1 MINIQD
7 LFKGL
12 QESGFGGVNRGGV
25 GRGGNVPNIGGG
37 IGVGYMPLPSDP
49 TFSSGNR
56 YAQSIAGGQNVEN
69 MIAPGM
75 SFSAANPQ
83 GYTQANVPTPNPGT
97 PPDSGFIPPP
107 PTFRDPTRPPRDD
120 FISIGG
126 PGGNDGMGDP
136 RIDGGFMPQLGFNPG
151 GYQGFDF
158 SGFQKL
164 LDNLPA
170 QKVDAND
177 YKDDIMKIV
186 NDNFT
191 IPSFDDTELRELI
204 AGNTT
209 GINSIPDFDP
219 STLNLPDFGNFATR
233 DDLENRPIYDDTD
246 IRNKIT
252 SIENLP
258 DFDINDYRDN
268 ITSIARQGIDIPQF
282 DDSAI
287 RDMINNNSNM
297 IGNIPQFD
305 PSSINNQISGLQDQ
319 ILNIPQFDASGLQNQ
334 IGGLQNQIG
343 NIPQFDPSTLNLPDF
358 NNFATRDDLEN
369 RPIYDD
375 TALRDQ
381 ITSIGQRPGFDDSA
395 LRSMIEANTNRP
407 GFDASGL
414 QSQIGGLQDQIL
426 NIPQFDDSGLRQ
438 MIEQN
443 ANRPGFDPSSINNQI
458 SGLQK
463 QIGNIP
469 QFDPSS
475 LNLPDFNNFVTR
487 GDLENRPIYDDTAL
501 RDQITSIE
509 QRPTFDPTDLQSQIS
524 GLQNQFSNMPTYQAP
539 NIDDLI
545 ARLDALENAKSPV
558 LPPVIDDTS
567 KKVTPIK
574 RVGVV

>member
-7 LFKGL
+7 LFRGL
-12 QESGFGGVNRGGV
+12 QESGVGGIGNNV
-25 GRGGNVPNIGGG
+25 GSGGNVPNIGGG
-37 IGVGYMPLPSDP
+37 IGIGYMPLPSDP

-97 PPDSGFIPPP
+97 PPDAGFTPPP

-136 RIDGGFMPQLGFNPG
+136 RIDGGFMPQPGFNPG

-191 IPSFDDTELRELI
+191 IPSFDDSELKDLI
-204 AGNTT
+204 AANTT

-246 IRNKIT
+246 IRDKIT
-252 SIENLP
+252 SIENMP
-258 DFDINDYRDN
+258 DFDINNYRDN

-319 ILNIPQFDASGLQNQ
+319 I
-334 IGGLQNQIG
+334 G
-343 NIPQFDPSTLNLPDF
+343 NIPQFDPSSLNLPDF

-381 ITSIGQRPGFDDSA
+381 ITSIQ
-395 LRSMIEANTNRP
+395 
-407 GFDASGL
+407 
-414 QSQIGGLQDQIL
+414 
-426 NIPQFDDSGLRQ
+426 
-438 MIEQN
+438 
-443 ANRPGFDPSSINNQI
+443 
-458 SGLQK
+458 
-463 QIGNIP
+463 
-469 QFDPSS
+469 
-475 LNLPDFNNFVTR
+475 
-487 GDLENRPIYDDTAL
+487 
-501 RDQITSIE
+501 

-524 GLQNQFSNMPTYQAP
+524 GLQSEFSNMPTYQAP

-567 KKVTPIK
+567 KKITPI
-574 RVGVV
+574 RTVGVF

>member
-1 MINIQD
+1 MINIED

-12 QESGFGGVNRGGV
+12 QESGFGRGGFNK
-25 GRGGNVPNIGGG
+25 GGNVPGGG

-49 TFSSGNR
+49 TFSSGNS
-56 YAQSIAGGQNVEN
+56 YAQSIAGGQNVQN

-83 GYTQANVPTPNPGT
+83 GYTQEDVRVRSPGG
-97 PPDSGFIPPP
+97 PGAGYIPGGSKY
-107 PTFRDPTRPPRDD
+107 RGGRDD
-120 FISIGG
+120 YISIGG
-126 PGGNDGMGDP
+126 PGGNDGMGDSIVYKGGSKDFDERGSTFNP
-136 RIDGGFMPQLGFNPG
+136 GAGPKQPKPVGLQDFGFGPGIIPSEITTADGQFIGSGGVTPG

-158 SGFQKL
+158 SGLQKV

-186 NDNFT
+186 NENFT
-191 IPSFDDTELRELI
+191 IPTFDPSFLQNQIDANKGSIGNIPTFDDSELRELI

-219 STLNLPDFGNFATR
+219 STLNLPDFNKFATI

-252 SIENLP
+252 SIENQP
-258 DFDINDYRDN
+258 DFDINDYKDN

-287 RDMINNNSNM
+287 RDMINNNFNM
-297 IGNIPQFD
+297 ISNIPQFD

-319 ILNIPQFDASGLQNQ
+319 ILDIPQFDASGLQSQ
-334 IGGLQNQIG
+334 IGNLQDQIG

-358 NNFATRDDLEN
+358 SNFATRSDLEN

-375 TALRDQ
+375 TA
-381 ITSIGQRPGFDDSA
+381 I
-395 LRSMIEANTNRP
+395 
-407 GFDASGL
+407 
-414 QSQIGGLQDQIL
+414 
-426 NIPQFDDSGLRQ
+426 
-438 MIEQN
+438 
-443 ANRPGFDPSSINNQI
+443 
-458 SGLQK
+458 
-463 QIGNIP
+463 
-469 QFDPSS
+469 
-475 LNLPDFNNFVTR
+475 
-487 GDLENRPIYDDTAL
+487 

-524 GLQNQFSNMPTYQAP
+524 GLQDQFSNIPQFDASGLQNQIANLQGQIGNIPTYQAPDLSGFMTQEDINKAISNIQMPKAP
-539 NIDDLI
+539 NIDDLL

-574 RVGVV
+574 TVGAV

>member
-12 QESGFGGVNRGGV
+12 QESGVGGVNRGGV

-56 YAQSIAGGQNVEN
+56 YAQSIAGGQNVPN

-97 PPDSGFIPPP
+97 PPDAGFTPPP

-136 RIDGGFMPQLGFNPG
+136 RIDGGFMPQPGFNPG

-191 IPSFDDTELRELI
+191 IPSFDDSELKDLI
-204 AGNTT
+204 AANTT

-246 IRNKIT
+246 IRDKIT

-319 ILNIPQFDASGLQNQ
+319 ILDIPMFDASGLQSQ
-334 IGGLQNQIG
+334 IGGLQDQIG

-358 NNFATRDDLEN
+358 GNFATRD
-369 RPIYDD
+369 
-375 TALRDQ
+375 
-381 ITSIGQRPGFDDSA
+381 
-395 LRSMIEANTNRP
+395 
-407 GFDASGL
+407 
-414 QSQIGGLQDQIL
+414 
-426 NIPQFDDSGLRQ
+426 
-438 MIEQN
+438 
-443 ANRPGFDPSSINNQI
+443 
-458 SGLQK
+458 
-463 QIGNIP
+463 
-469 QFDPSS
+469 
-475 LNLPDFNNFVTR
+475 
-487 GDLENRPIYDDTAL
+487 DLENRPIYDDTAL

-574 RVGVV
+574 TVGVV

>member
-7 LFKGL
+7 LFRGL
-12 QESGFGGVNRGGV
+12 QESGVGGIGNNV
-25 GRGGNVPNIGGG
+25 GSGGNVPNIGGG

-56 YAQSIAGGQNVEN
+56 YAQSIAGGQNVPN

-97 PPDSGFIPPP
+97 PPDAGFIPPP
-107 PTFRDPTRPPRDD
+107 PPFRDPTRPPRDD

-126 PGGNDGMGDP
+126 PGGNDGIGDP
-136 RIDGGFMPQLGFNPG
+136 RMYPGGNPNFNEQGPTFNPG

-177 YKDDIMKIV
+177 YKDDILKIV

-191 IPSFDDTELRELI
+191 TPTFDDSELKDLI
-204 AGNTT
+204 AANTT
-209 GINSIPDFDP
+209 GINSIPGFDP
-219 STLNLPDFGNFATR
+219 STLNLPDFNNFATR

-246 IRNKIT
+246 IRDKIT
-252 SIENLP
+252 SIENMP
-258 DFDINDYRDN
+258 DFDINNYRDN
-268 ITSIARQGIDIPQF
+268 ITSIARQGID
-282 DDSAI
+282 
-287 RDMINNNSNM
+287 
-297 IGNIPQFD
+297 
-305 PSSINNQISGLQDQ
+305 
-319 ILNIPQFDASGLQNQ
+319 
-334 IGGLQNQIG
+334 
-343 NIPQFDPSTLNLPDF
+343 IPQFDPSTLNLPDF

-407 GFDASGL
+407 GFDSSGL
-414 QSQIGGLQDQIL
+414 ESQIGGLQ
-426 NIPQFDDSGLRQ
+426 N
-438 MIEQN
+438 
-443 ANRPGFDPSSINNQI
+443 
-458 SGLQK
+458 

-469 QFDPSS
+469 QFDPST
-475 LNLPDFNNFVTR
+475 LNLPDFGNFATR
-487 GDLENRPIYDDTAL
+487 DDLENRPIYDDTAL

-567 KKVTPIK
+567 KKITPIR
-574 RVGVV
+574 RVGVF

>member
-1 MINIQD
+1 MINIED

-12 QESGFGGVNRGGV
+12 QESGVSIGGFN
-25 GRGGNVPNIGGG
+25 RGGNVPNIGGG

-56 YAQSIAGGQNVEN
+56 YAQSIAGGQNVPN

-83 GYTQANVPTPNPGT
+83 GYTQANIPTPNPGT
-97 PPDSGFIPPP
+97 PPDAGFVPTP

-126 PGGNDGMGDP
+126 PGGNDGIGDSVMYP
-136 RIDGGFMPQLGFNPG
+136 GGNPNFNEQGPSFNPG

-186 NDNFT
+186 NENFT
-191 IPSFDDTELRELI
+191 IPTFDSSFLQNQIDANKGSIGNIPTFDDSELRELI

-209 GINSIPDFDP
+209 GINSIPAFDP
-219 STLNLPDFGNFATR
+219 STLNLPDFNNFATR

-252 SIENLP
+252 SIENQP

-297 IGNIPQFD
+297 ISNIPQFD
-305 PSSINNQISGLQDQ
+305 PSSINNQISGLQDQIGNIPQFDSSGLQSQIGNLQDQIGNIPQFDPSTLNLPDFSNFATRSDLENRPIYDDTALRDQITSIAQRPGFDDSALRQMIEQNSNRPGFDSSGLESQISGLQNQIGNIPQFDSSSLNNQISGLQDQ

-334 IGGLQNQIG
+334 IANLQGQIG
-343 NIPQFDPSTLNLPDF
+343 NIP
-358 NNFATRDDLEN
+358 
-369 RPIYDD
+369 
-375 TALRDQ
+375 
-381 ITSIGQRPGFDDSA
+381 
-395 LRSMIEANTNRP
+395 
-407 GFDASGL
+407 
-414 QSQIGGLQDQIL
+414 
-426 NIPQFDDSGLRQ
+426 
-438 MIEQN
+438 
-443 ANRPGFDPSSINNQI
+443 
-458 SGLQK
+458 
-463 QIGNIP
+463 
-469 QFDPSS
+469 
-475 LNLPDFNNFVTR
+475 
-487 GDLENRPIYDDTAL
+487 
-501 RDQITSIE
+501 
-509 QRPTFDPTDLQSQIS
+509 
-524 GLQNQFSNMPTYQAP
+524 TYQAPDLSGFMTQEDMNKAISNIQMPKAP
-539 NIDDLI
+539 NIDDLL

-567 KKVTPIK
+567 KKVTPI
-574 RVGVV
+574 RTVGVV

>member
-7 LFKGL
+7 LFRSL
-12 QESGFGGVNRGGV
+12 QESGVGGISNNVGGN
-25 GRGGNVPNIGGG
+25 GNVPNIGGG

-97 PPDSGFIPPP
+97 PPDAGFTPPP
-107 PTFRDPTRPPRDD
+107 PPFRDPTRPPRDD

-136 RIDGGFMPQLGFNPG
+136 RIDGGFMPQPGFNPG

-164 LDNLPA
+164 LDNLSA

-191 IPSFDDTELRELI
+191 IPSFDDSELKDLI
-204 AGNTT
+204 AANTT
-209 GINSIPDFDP
+209 GINSIPGFDP
-219 STLNLPDFGNFATR
+219 STLNLPDFNNFATR

-246 IRNKIT
+246 IRDKIT
-252 SIENLP
+252 SIENMP
-258 DFDINDYRDN
+258 DFDINNYRDN

-305 PSSINNQISGLQDQ
+305 PSSLNNQISGLQDQ
-319 ILNIPQFDASGLQNQ
+319 ILDIPQFDSSGLQSQ
-334 IGGLQNQIG
+334 IGGLQDQIG

-407 GFDASGL
+407 GFDSSGL
-414 QSQIGGLQDQIL
+414 ESQIGNLQD
-426 NIPQFDDSGLRQ
+426 
-438 MIEQN
+438 
-443 ANRPGFDPSSINNQI
+443 
-458 SGLQK
+458 K
-463 QIGNIP
+463 IGNIP
-469 QFDPSS
+469 QFDPST
-475 LNLPDFNNFVTR
+475 LNLPDFSNFATR
-487 GDLENRPIYDDTAL
+487 SDLENRPIYDDTAL

-567 KKVTPIK
+567 KKITPIR

>member
-7 LFKGL
+7 LFRGL
-12 QESGFGGVNRGGV
+12 QESGVGGIGNNV
-25 GRGGNVPNIGGG
+25 GSGGNVPNIGGG

-83 GYTQANVPTPNPGT
+83 GYTQANVPTPNSGT
-97 PPDSGFIPPP
+97 PPDAGFTPPP
-107 PTFRDPTRPPRDD
+107 PPFRDPTRPPRDD
-120 FISIGG
+120 FIFIGG

-136 RIDGGFMPQLGFNPG
+136 RIDGGFMPQPEFNPG

-164 LDNLPA
+164 LDNLSA

-191 IPSFDDTELRELI
+191 TPSFDDSELKDLI
-204 AGNTT
+204 AANTT

-258 DFDINDYRDN
+258 DFDINNYRDN

-297 IGNIPQFD
+297 
-305 PSSINNQISGLQDQ
+305 
-319 ILNIPQFDASGLQNQ
+319 
-334 IGGLQNQIG
+334 IG

-407 GFDASGL
+407 GFDSSGL
-414 QSQIGGLQDQIL
+414 ESQIGNLQD
-426 NIPQFDDSGLRQ
+426 
-438 MIEQN
+438 
-443 ANRPGFDPSSINNQI
+443 
-458 SGLQK
+458 K
-463 QIGNIP
+463 IGNIP
-469 QFDPSS
+469 QFDPST

-524 GLQNQFSNMPTYQAP
+524 GLQNEFSNMPTYQAP

-567 KKVTPIK
+567 KKITPI
-574 RVGVV
+574 RTVGVF

>member
-56 YAQSIAGGQNVEN
+56 YAQSIAGGQNVPN

-136 RIDGGFMPQLGFNPG
+136 RIDGGFMPQPGFNPG

-246 IRNKIT
+246 IRDKIT

-567 KKVTPIK
+567 KKITPIK

>member
-7 LFKGL
+7 LFRGL
-12 QESGFGGVNRGGV
+12 QESGVGGIGNNV
-25 GRGGNVPNIGGG
+25 GSGGNVPNIGGG

-56 YAQSIAGGQNVEN
+56 YAQSIAGGQNVPN

-97 PPDSGFIPPP
+97 PPDAGFIPPP

-126 PGGNDGMGDP
+126 PVGNDGILDP
-136 RIDGGFMPQLGFNPG
+136 RMYPGGSNTFMEQGPTFNPR

-177 YKDDIMKIV
+177 YKDDILKIV

-191 IPSFDDTELRELI
+191 TPTFDDSELKDLI
-204 AGNTT
+204 AANTT
-209 GINSIPDFDP
+209 GINSIPGFDP

-305 PSSINNQISGLQDQ
+305 PSSLNNQISGLQDQ
-319 ILNIPQFDASGLQNQ
+319 ILDIPQFDASGLQNQ

-358 NNFATRDDLEN
+358 GNFATRYDLEN

-407 GFDASGL
+407 GFDSSGL
-414 QSQIGGLQDQIL
+414 ES
-426 NIPQFDDSGLRQ
+426 
-438 MIEQN
+438 
-443 ANRPGFDPSSINNQI
+443 QI

-475 LNLPDFNNFVTR
+475 LNLPDFNNFATR

-567 KKVTPIK
+567 KKITPIR

>member
-12 QESGFGGVNRGGV
+12 QESGVGGVNRGGV

-56 YAQSIAGGQNVEN
+56 YAQSIAGGQNVPN

-97 PPDSGFIPPP
+97 LPDSGFIPPP

-136 RIDGGFMPQLGFNPG
+136 RMYPGGNPNFNEQGPTFNPG

-191 IPSFDDTELRELI
+191 IPSFDDSELKDLI
-204 AGNTT
+204 AANTT

-246 IRNKIT
+246 IRDKIT

-319 ILNIPQFDASGLQNQ
+319 ILDIPMFDASGLQSQ
-334 IGGLQNQIG
+334 IGGLQDQIG

-358 NNFATRDDLEN
+358 GNFATRD
-369 RPIYDD
+369 
-375 TALRDQ
+375 
-381 ITSIGQRPGFDDSA
+381 
-395 LRSMIEANTNRP
+395 
-407 GFDASGL
+407 
-414 QSQIGGLQDQIL
+414 
-426 NIPQFDDSGLRQ
+426 
-438 MIEQN
+438 
-443 ANRPGFDPSSINNQI
+443 
-458 SGLQK
+458 
-463 QIGNIP
+463 
-469 QFDPSS
+469 
-475 LNLPDFNNFVTR
+475 
-487 GDLENRPIYDDTAL
+487 DLENRPIYDDTAL

-574 RVGVV
+574 TVGVV